1 MIDEDLDLFFD
12 DFGVSFV
19 AGAISDKCIRNA
31 PGLGVLDDRILK
43 VDYYVMV
50 KSSLY
55 SHLVRGNPAI
65 VDGEAFVVEDPPS
78 PIEDGVFSAIG
89 LEKVDGPVSLTI
101 ILDGDPSDDPITEQT
116 DPPVLILDGN
126 PP

>member
-19 AGAISDKCIRNA
+19 AGAISDKCIKNA
-31 PGLGVLDDRILK
+31 PGLGVLDDRVLK

-50 KSSLY
+50 KSNLY
-55 SHLVRGNPAI
+55 SHLVRGNPAV

-89 LEKVDGPVSLTI
+89 LEKVDGPVSLYV
-101 ILDGDPSDDPITEQT
+101 ILDGDPGDDPEPTTTELPT
-116 DPPVLILDGN
+116 LILDGN
-126 PP
+126 P

>member
-12 DFGVSFV
+12 DFGVNFV
-19 AGAISDKCIRNA
+19 AGAIPDKCIRNA

-43 VDYYVMV
+43 TDYYVMV

-55 SHLVRGNPAI
+55 SHLVRGNPAV
-65 VDGEAFVVEDPPS
+65 VDGEAFVVEDPPR

-89 LEKVDGPVSLTI
+89 LEKVDGPVPLYV
-101 ILDGDPSDDPITEQT
+101 ILDGDPSGTTDDPSPADLPT
-116 DPPVLILDGN
+116 LILNGD
-126 PP
+126 P

>member
-43 VDYYVMV
+43 TDYYVMV

-55 SHLVRGNPAI
+55 SHLVRGNPAV
-65 VDGEAFVVEDPPS
+65 VDGEAFVVEDPPR

-89 LEKVDGPVSLTI
+89 LEKIDAPGPVV
-101 ILDGDPSDDPITEQT
+101 ILLKGD
-116 DPPVLILDGN
+116 LL
-126 PP
+126 

>member
-89 LEKVDGPVSLTI
+89 LEKVDGPVPLYI
-101 ILDGDPSDDPITEQT
+101 ILNGDPNCTTDDPAPAEQPILIFNG
-116 DPPVLILDGN
+116 DP
-126 PP
+126 

>member
-1 MIDEDLDLFFD
+1 VIDEDLDLFFD
-12 DFGVSFV
+12 DFGVSFL
-19 AGAISDKCIRNA
+19 AGAISDKCIKNA

-65 VDGEAFVVEDPPS
+65 VDGETFVVEDPPS

-89 LEKVDGPVSLTI
+89 LEKVDGPGPLYV
-101 ILDGDPSDDPITEQT
+101 ILNGDPSGTTNDPAPT
-116 DPPVLILDGN
+116 DPSILIFNGD
-126 PP
+126 P